1 MSPMANDV
9 NRLIDMLYER
19 IEDAKS
25 PALKPNMSMVDR
37 DEMLDLLDELR
48 AQLPVEIK
56 RAQELLAAREKFVD
70 EAKRDVDRMMR
81 QAELDAKTKVSDSEV
96 LYAAKEKA
104 RQMVARAEERCR
116 QLYQVTN
123 EYAEDALA
131 RTEEAV
137 QMALDEVKQ
146 QRVRFRS
153 ASAAKMQEQRDKS
166 GRKDGCGPGGGRRK
180 NLPRSTVI
188 LKICEKRQRI
198 WRNFLKN
205 SRFCGKMKKAPPA
218 QDVVRHGAF
227 FILRKLVEE
236 MSNICFKM
244 AILAEKCQKNGP
256 FLAVF
261 VQKKACNP
269 LGFSLILRS
278 CGGEKWVKVET
289 KCQRDPIHDPKNA
302 GKGGINRG
310 QAVGKVQ
317 QQHRLQGPSG
327 HPLFHAGGTGRHVL
341 HYHRRGALPEH
352 LSSGQ
357 VGPDVRGDG

>member
-1 MSPMANDV
+1 MANDV

-37 DEMLDLLDELR
+37 DELLDLLDELR

-56 RAQELLAAREKFVD
+56 RAQELLSARD
-70 EAKRDVDRMMR
+70 KRDVDRMMR

-153 ASAAKMQEQRDKS
+153 ASAAKMQEQRDKLD
-166 GRKDGCGPGGGRRK
+166 GR
-180 NLPRSTVI
+180 T
-188 LKICEKRQRI
+188 
-198 WRNFLKN
+198 
-205 SRFCGKMKKAPPA
+205 PP
-218 QDVVRHGAF
+218 QED
-227 FILRKLVEE
+227 
-236 MSNICFKM
+236 
-244 AILAEKCQKNGP
+244 
-256 FLAVF
+256 
-261 VQKKACNP
+261 
-269 LGFSLILRS
+269 
-278 CGGEKWVKVET
+278 GGEE
-289 KCQRDPIHDPKNA
+289 
-302 GKGGINRG
+302 
-310 QAVGKVQ
+310 
-317 QQHRLQGPSG
+317 
-327 HPLFHAGGTGRHVL
+327 
-341 HYHRRGALPEH
+341 
-352 LSSGQ
+352 
-357 VGPDVRGDG
+357 